1 MKYKI
6 EIVFDEDE
14 KNEMLN
20 MLSYERYFSALFEV
34 EQELRQLWKYSDK
47 NFVKIEDARN
57 RFYEITNKYG
67 IES

>member
-67 IES
+67 IEL